1 MTENALANI
10 RRLFV
15 DRYDDMK
22 ARLTKRLGS
31 ADLAGDAMQD
41 TWLRLARTESI
52 GVVQSPRGYLFR
64 IALNVADDRR
74 RTERRRPVSAV
85 EIDSLLELADDAPTP
100 EQAMIA
106 RSDLEALKA
115 ILSELPERRREILL
129 AARVGNIPR
138 QEIADR
144 LGVSRQLVAKELRLA
159 VEYCLTRF
167 KELKD

>member
-1 MTENALANI
+1 MTENALAHI
-10 RRLFV
+10 RRLFI
-15 DRYDDMK
+15 DRYDEMK

-52 GVVQSPRGYLFR
+52 GVVQCPSGYLFR
-64 IALNVADDRR
+64 IALNVADDHRR
-74 RTERRRPVSAV
+74 AVARRPVTAV
-85 EIDSLLELADDAPTP
+85 EIESLLDIADETPTP
-100 EQAMIA
+100 EQAMLA

-115 ILSELPERRREILL
+115 ILSELPERRREIFL
-129 AARVGNIPR
+129 AARVGNMPR

-144 LGVSRQLVAKELRLA
+144 LGVSRQLVTRELGLA
-159 VEYCLTRF
+159 IDYCVTRF